1 MCWCV
6 GLSGSLGGGGDVLQC
21 VLMCFFES
29 NLVT

>member
-1 MCWCV
+1 MLVCGFEWEF
-6 GLSGSLGGGGDVLQC
+6 GGGDVLQC